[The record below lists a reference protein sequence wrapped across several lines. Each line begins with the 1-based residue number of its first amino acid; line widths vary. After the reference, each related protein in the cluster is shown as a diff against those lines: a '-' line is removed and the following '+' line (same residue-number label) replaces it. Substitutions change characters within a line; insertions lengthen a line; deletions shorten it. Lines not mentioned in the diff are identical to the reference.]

1 MRQSAVGNGII
12 RTADSE
18 VLGVT
23 YHSKNALF
31 LKLFP
36 RTQEFE
42 CQLEIVP
49 VYNDIFGASSLPI
62 FCAYKHSYNEYKPP
76 YLRVKSTIS
85 IGSISLTET
94 ICIVDGSTCV

>member
-23 YHSKNALF
+23 YHSKNVSF
-31 LKLFP
+31 LKLFA

-49 VYNDIFGASSLPI
+49 VHKISSAHKQFPDFLFVQAS
-62 FCAYKHSYNEYKPP
+62 
-76 YLRVKSTIS
+76 TQ
-85 IGSISLTET
+85 
-94 ICIVDGSTCV
+94 